1 MNLLFVLLLAALL
14 FAYLAIPLLFP
25 RQSDPLPDLR
35 DPVTQDLEEER
46 DALLRAIR
54 ELDARTDLPEARR
67 AALRGRYEA
76 KAAKVLRALDER
88 QREAPPEPPAAPPR
102 GLAAVALTLLA
113 GVLVG
118 ATFVT
123 NNLPPE
129 VRSVDG
135 GPPAIT
141 GRELQRLERA
151 AARDPSAA
159 NLLALADGYW
169 RADNG
174 DAAEA
179 LYVRITQEVSPPP
192 AVALQRLGFLRLQVN
207 LAEAVQ
213 YLELARNADPE
224 DLETLYILGEV
235 HYASRNMEAA
245 IEAWEAYLEAPG
257 GAGDAEVAAR
267 LQLARTFAALLAAA
281 EADPS
286 AENLAALADAHW
298 ESGERDRAVDVYFRL
313 LTEADPHHATALSRV
328 GQQLSL
334 GGRFDDAAAVLE
346 RALALDPQDHATR
359 LYLGSARFAAGDYA
373 AAADAWEVY
382 ARAAAGDERVAE
394 LIATARERAAED
406 ALPPTQEELQDLPAE
421 LFAEAAGAGAAAA
434 PAAPAAS
441 SAVPDDTLAHPTE
454 DAGTPER
461 GAETAPVAPA
471 ETTAAPGTT
480 YTTP

>member
-346 RALALDPQDHATR
+346 RALALDPQD
-359 LYLGSARFAAGDYA
+359 LS
-373 AAADAWEVY
+373 
-382 ARAAAGDERVAE
+382 
-394 LIATARERAAED
+394 LI
-406 ALPPTQEELQDLPAE
+406 
-421 LFAEAAGAGAAAA
+421 
-434 PAAPAAS
+434 
-441 SAVPDDTLAHPTE
+441 HI
-454 DAGTPER
+454 
-461 GAETAPVAPA
+461 
-471 ETTAAPGTT
+471 
-480 YTTP
+480 